1 MENDLSI
8 DSRLIGSALER
19 AGVSVPAPP
28 EPDSGEKPREAPALR
43 TFILRAAAAGRIYA
57 LLAMKTAGTRAHRE
71 LHAMAREERDTEKA
85 LQTEYLILTGDTVAV
100 PRARQ
105 DVLYL
110 IRALRDAYAAE
121 LMNADAY
128 DREAQSLP
136 DCALRRLYQRL
147 ARRERAHAAVL
158 RRIIA
163 GTIT

>member
-28 EPDSGEKPREAPALR
+28 EPDSGEKPREAPALG

-71 LHAMAREERDTEKA
+71 LHAMAREEREKA

-100 PRARQ
+100 PHARQ